1 MATLADL
8 TRPRG
13 FEVLEH
19 LEADAQIPLINGIQF
34 QGDVAI
40 IPTTELGGKVSYSE
54 VSLTPV
60 GSQGVVVVEGTG
72 GGHTHLLVADPGAAR
87 WSAAVKDVEDL
98 AVGVVDVRP
107 NSAAY
112 LLHAEHG
119 GTGLA
124 PGRYVIRRQR
134 EQADEDRL
142 VAD

>member
-8 TRPRG
+8 IHPRG
-13 FEVLEH
+13 FGILEH
-19 LEADAQIPLINGIQF
+19 LEADAEIPVVDGIQF
-34 QGDVAI
+34 QGDVGV
-40 IPTTELGGKVSYSE
+40 IPVTELGGKVSYSE

-60 GSQGVVVVEGTG
+60 GSQGVVVVEGE
-72 GGHTHLLVADPGAAR
+72 HTHLLVADPGAAR
-87 WSAAVKDVEDL
+87 WSAAVQDVEDL

-107 NSAAY
+107 GAAAY